1 MKYKAVIQLSSGEDA
16 VIKSTAS
23 QIHNLLKDLKNEV
36 EIELVCHGK
45 SLSFVTNDQGVWNS
59 LIEDLLSKSVKIVAC
74 ENMLIANAKSKNDLF
89 AGIETVPAA
98 IAELVVKQQQGWSYI
113 KAGF

>member
-1 MKYKAVIQLSSGEDA
+1 MKYKTVIQLSSGEDA
-16 VIKSTAS
+16 IIKSTVS

-45 SLSFVTNDQGVWNS
+45 SISFVTNHQGIWSSV
-59 LIEDLLSKSVKIVAC
+59 LEDLLSKSVKIVAC

-89 AGIETVPAA
+89 DGIETVPAA
-98 IAELVVKQQQGWSYI
+98 ITELVVKQQQGWSYI